1 MDKKTIQ
8 EKRKRGYFIEA
19 AKKIIR
25 EEGTQKLTVKKVA
38 DRAGFAPGTLYNYFS
53 DLNALYG
60 YCVADF
66 WKECEEEVINNI
78 SKEENSVEKI
88 IKACKAYV
96 SYFFDN
102 PNVFKLI
109 FLEDFK
115 NVPEEIKKGV
125 YDPEVVKLLGKYLK
139 EASQSESIKSQNEE
153 QVESIIANYLH
164 GILLFYIMD
173 RAVES
178 REQIQIDLKNNIE
191 FILHAS

>member
-66 WKECEEEVINNI
+66 WQECEEKVINNT
-78 SKEENSVEKI
+78 SNEENSVEKI
-88 IKACKAYV
+88 IKACDAYV

-115 NVPEEIKKGV
+115 DIPEEIKEEV

-139 EASQSESIKSQNEE
+139 EASQSESIKGKNED

-173 RAVES
+173 RAAES
-178 REQIQIDLKNNIE
+178 REKIMADLKNNIE

>member
-25 EEGTQKLTVKKVA
+25 EESTQKLTVKKVA

-66 WKECEEEVINNI
+66 WQECEAEVINNT
-78 SKEENSVEKI
+78 SNEENSVEKI
-88 IKACKAYV
+88 IKACEAYV
-96 SYFFDN
+96 IYFFDN

-115 NVPEEIKKGV
+115 DIPEEIKEEV

-139 EASQSESIKSQNEE
+139 EASQSESIKGKNED

-173 RAVES
+173 RAAES
-178 REQIQIDLKNNIE
+178 REKIMADLKNNIE

>member
-53 DLNALYG
+53 DVNALYG

-66 WKECEEEVINNI
+66 WSECKTKVDRSVKNIQDPKEIIIV
-78 SKEENSVEKI
+78 SSNS
-88 IKACKAYV
+88 YV
-96 SYFFDN
+96 NYFIDN
-102 PNVFKLI
+102 QNVFKLI

-115 NVPEEIKKGV
+115 T
-125 YDPEVVKLLGKYLK
+125 
-139 EASQSESIKSQNEE
+139 A
-153 QVESIIANYLH
+153 
-164 GILLFYIMD
+164 
-173 RAVES
+173 
-178 REQIQIDLKNNIE
+178 
-191 FILHAS
+191 